1 MFWFFYV
8 FVVFCFSYLLSLA
21 SKKNSLITFSL
32 SVVILLTPA
41 QIEVGSPDYAPALF
55 SFLFDV
61 FLKQDYSL
69 RALRPLVLS
78 IPISF
83 FILLL
88 FFFFKKRFL

>member
-8 FVVFCFSYLLSLA
+8 SLVFCFSYLLSLT

-41 QIEVGSPDYAPALF
+41 QIEVGSPGYAPALF

-61 FLKQDYSL
+61 FLEQNYSL

-78 IPISF
+78 IPFSF

-88 FFFFKKRFL
+88 FFSFKKKFF